1 MLAHVRIFCRCY
13 SLVLNV
19 GNLEIVV
26 EVVVEVEVV
35 EVEVEVEVVV
45 VVVSRMD
52 LWCYMFLLSAF
63 SNFQR
68 DTAAATPNM
77 LHFLDSLSR
86 IIKYTEKKMTR
97 QTHTF

>member
-1 MLAHVRIFCRCY
+1 VLAHVRIFCRCY

-26 EVVVEVEVV
+26 EVVVDV
-35 EVEVEVEVVV
+35 VVV

-97 QTHTF
+97 QTHPF

>member
-26 EVVVEVEVV
+26 EVVVDV
-35 EVEVEVEVVV
+35 VVV

-97 QTHTF
+97 QTHPF